1 MLAHELIKTV
11 AYISSAICMGMG
23 AVGSAIGIGIIGA
36 KDIEGSSINPKQEGA
51 LLKTMLIAMAIA
63 STTAMYALL
72 IALLLLFA
80 IGAV

>member
-1 MLAHELIKTV
+1 MSAHELIRIV
-11 AYISSAICMGMG
+11 AFVSSAICMGMG
-23 AVGSAIGIGIIGA
+23 AVGSAIGIGKIGG
-36 KDIEGSSINPKQEGA
+36 KDIQGSSINPKQEGP

-72 IALLLLFA
+72 VALLLLFV

>member
-1 MLAHELIKTV
+1 MSGYELIRIV
-11 AYISSAICMGMG
+11 AFVSSAICMGMG
-23 AVGSAIGIGIIGA
+23 AVGSAIGIGKIGG
-36 KDIEGSSINPKQEGA
+36 KDIQGSSANPKQEGA

-72 IALLLLFA
+72 VALLLLFV

>member
-1 MLAHELIKTV
+1 MLSGELIRVV
-11 AYISSAICMGMG
+11 AFASCAICMGTG
-23 AVGSAIGIGIIGA
+23 AIGSAIGIGIIGGRDL
-36 KDIEGSSINPKQEGA
+36 KGSSISPHQEGP

-72 IALLLLFA
+72 VALLLLFV

>member
-1 MLAHELIKTV
+1 MPGSELIRTT
-11 AYISSAICMGMG
+11 AFIASAICMGMG
-23 AVGSAIGIGIIGA
+23 AIGSAFGIGIIGG
-36 KDIEGSSINPKQEGA
+36 KDITNTSINPKQEGA

-72 IALLLLFA
+72 VALLLLFV

>member
-1 MLAHELIKTV
+1 MSGNELITV
-11 AYISSAICMGMG
+11 MAFAGSAISMGMG
-23 AVGSAIGIGIIGA
+23 AVGSAIGIGIIGG
-36 KDIEGSSINPKQEGA
+36 KDLSGSSRNPRQEGA

-72 IALLLLFA
+72 VALLLLFV

>member
-1 MLAHELIKTV
+1 MLAHELIRTV
-11 AYISSAICMGMG
+11 ALASSAICMGMG
-23 AVGSAIGIGIIGA
+23 AIGSAVGIGRIGGRDLGGA
-36 KDIEGSSINPKQEGA
+36 ARNPDQEGA

-72 IALLLLFA
+72 ISLLLLFA

>member
-1 MLAHELIKTV
+1 MQAPELIKAV
-11 AYISSAICMGMG
+11 SFAASAISMGMG
-23 AVGSAIGIGIIGA
+23 AVGSAVGIGIIGGR
-36 KDIEGSSINPKQEGA
+36 DIEGSSISPHQEGP

-72 IALLLLFA
+72 VSLLLLFV

>member
-1 MLAHELIKTV
+1 MQHADLIRIVTF
-11 AYISSAICMGMG
+11 ISSAICMGMG
-23 AVGSAIGIGIIGA
+23 AIGSAIGIGIIGG
-36 KDIEGSSINPKQEGA
+36 KDLSGSARNPEQEGK

-72 IALLLLFA
+72 VALLLLFV

>member
-1 MLAHELIKTV
+1 MPSHQLIITV
-11 AYISSAICMGMG
+11 AYVASAICMGMG
-23 AVGSAIGIGIIGA
+23 AIGSAVGIGMIGG
-36 KDIEGSSINPKQEGA
+36 KDLIGSARNPKEEGA

-72 IALLLLFA
+72 VSLLLLFV

>member
-1 MLAHELIKTV
+1 MSAHELITSV
-11 AYISSAICMGMG
+11 AFISSAICMGAG
-23 AVGSAIGIGIIGA
+23 AIGSAIGIGRIGGRDLGGA
-36 KDIEGSSINPKQEGA
+36 ARNPDSEGA
-51 LLKTMLIAMAIA
+51 LLKVMLIAMAIA